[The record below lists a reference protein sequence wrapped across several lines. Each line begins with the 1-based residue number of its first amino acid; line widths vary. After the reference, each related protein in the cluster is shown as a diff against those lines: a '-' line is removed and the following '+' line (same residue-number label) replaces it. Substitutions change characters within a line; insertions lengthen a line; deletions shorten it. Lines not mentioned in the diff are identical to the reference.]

1 MNPWDKDV
9 VQPSEPQQPVIPAEG
24 VVTPAPVAPAP
35 WDKDTFTLTAEEDAL
50 MQRELAAAR
59 EANYVSPLESAWV
72 STKRTLFPAGGGLTA
87 AGVGARLGAPF
98 GPWGVAGGAT
108 ILGGLGAI
116 FSEKV
121 QEGLNP
127 ITEEQQRIL
136 NANPRAAILG
146 GIIPQIATS
155 TITPVQN
162 VKGLAQLGKAAV
174 GAGPMT
180 DLAKSTGIS
189 TAMNTGVG
197 MGLQYATQGEITPGH
212 TALNVGLGTLL
223 GRPNRVGNI
232 PFATGYGVTDKA
244 LVAANKLRQNIFP
257 QRYTSDVPIDFEV
270 VNEPIVNRA
279 GSAEIPMPP
288 NANPKVWGSLTPE
301 GKAAYAADLAAGR
314 WNQPAI
320 GAEAAPVV
328 EQPPAPAPIK
338 PAPVVEQPAVP
349 APVKPAPAPTTEPSP
364 APVLPARPTSQTEI
378 PGTEDA
384 FNLAGQEAAP
394 APTPKATTATPELVP
409 PTEEAWVGPARKRL
423 ADLEA
428 QGQDKG
434 TEAAALRTLIDN
446 AGKPATP
453 VTPEPPVAPSAETP
467 APVASG
473 VRLPRDLAGSKPR
486 YAYGE
491 KNFEPVFESD
501 LDKAAFIVSQGTK
514 NKRHDDFVKWAT
526 KTFGITETQLSQ
538 HGQRVRQKIKD
549 LAREA
554 RGGTSKEPEQ
564 LRIPA
569 GETSTPATQ
578 PVAKPAAPQSQKPV
592 VAPQPT
598 TPPAAQP
605 RKLWRGTG
613 RAERGSIYSPGSSGP
628 ILGDKGKYYAFNET
642 EARQYGPNVESTELS
657 AKNPLVIKN
666 DEQWRALIKEAGWK
680 YANPIGRSPE
690 QAAIE
695 TKAINDLLAA
705 KGHDAVI
712 IDGIEAAAKAGTD
725 DAKTLSQ
732 VFGHDQAYVIEASAP
747 AAAPAPVKPA
757 PAAAP
762 ATTTQ
767 KPNTLT
773 TTTDDLVLTRIGD
786 QSEGGNYY
794 GIEGQT
800 QYEGGQ
806 RHVMPKGSKVADLR
820 DPDTADAVI
829 NETLKDA
836 NLTPEQ
842 RTVLEEARGQGDI
855 DYTIFDETPMA
866 DAARRLGYDAARV
879 VENQDAP
886 GTASSVFVLNNK
898 ALRPAAETAT
908 AQKTL
913 EAAKQ
918 APAKEPSGL
927 VVVIGK
933 DRYQVGSLR
942 EATVK
947 WMSVVRKIES
957 EGGSLNDPEY
967 AGIYAM
973 GGPRVEDS
981 AGNFVGKIADNGNIF
996 DTPKNTV
1003 KTKLLYGPTE
1013 RDFDDAGYGNKPIE
1027 VGGKPAPVEPVMPA
1041 VAKEETIPAPE
1052 AAKPI
1057 AEPTVQPATP
1067 IDRRAA
1073 GARKAW
1079 ETRRNR
1085 SARVERDFGK
1095 TFDEANETP
1104 PGLRIDEPSDV
1115 LDARARILASTK
1127 GGRSLDRG
1135 SRDVAIVNQYE
1146 ADRHIALGNHQ
1157 PEYLRVASDE
1167 ALREYVDQVYFAQQ
1181 QAAES
1186 GEAPPSAEDVRKAD
1200 ALQRALDD
1208 RNAVQQELGSGNADA
1223 TPTAVLDAAVSAA
1236 AATGKRLPLY
1246 PPEFEGA
1253 KTWRALYE
1261 SLPADVRDKLFNNFR
1276 GQLDLAKMRDPA
1288 LGASYRAEIALK
1300 AEADASDLWT
1310 AIAENG
1316 NPAFDLGKNNMDVGM
1331 EALRNAGFGADEAP
1345 VGNLPRL
1352 YNTGGKGETPFGF
1365 APLTAPGVLGGMD
1378 VLQTG
1383 LTAALASDKAVPG
1396 LNPISANMHLLADG
1410 RGFGALYAGTPDR
1423 FVPSKTMKSVAEMF
1437 LIRGGRTAEGAQETF
1452 YGQRDAERRRMTG
1465 KLLAAFDPVA
1475 EKLNRMTEAQLGR
1488 FDTEMARMLSGEAPI
1503 DPNTP
1508 EGKVAI
1514 AVKKLSDEAHAY
1526 ATEAGLEI
1534 GYAKDYGMPHSINA
1548 SAVDKNQ
1555 TGFLEA
1561 ATRAYAINNP
1571 KRIAALTNKLKVAKP
1586 EEAVKIQAEIDFLNK
1601 ATPAEQAQSWLDNI
1615 LNGAEGTDRRM
1626 GLLLDGGAQATNTAN
1641 FTNERVFVPE
1651 ARAVLREFYNNNPIV
1666 AWRRYID
1673 RVATMAEF
1681 SRRFGPSGEKWTKM
1695 VAQMRKEGA
1704 SETQIQL
1711 FKEHVKD
1718 SLGSLN
1724 PRPSSGHALA
1734 NSALAVSNITKLKL
1748 TAAAN
1753 FLESMAPATR
1763 GQFTALITGPFRM
1776 LRNTLD
1782 LVAEM
1787 TPAEAQSFREALGR
1801 EASTPNGA
1809 IQLARAVG
1817 LIDAAGVHEIL
1828 NNSAH
1833 MIDSEA
1839 DYQGVGRG
1847 GSGDRVAIALAQ
1859 TGQRATSGIARA
1871 YGIEVTENAKRAD
1884 AAQSAANRIDGFT
1897 DGVLDDGVLARAYAV
1912 AKPNATSN
1920 PFSIKGESIIRL
1932 RRAGISDAEMD
1943 AFAKAWRSHREAGDL
1958 ESWIASDD
1966 PMAVLARKA
1975 VRLEAGQASVSS
1987 DRSFGTGGKEGALVS
2002 QDHLFGKAV
2011 MTYMRY
2017 PSAALQQVF
2026 KPMAQDVSAAAK
2038 GGAEG
2043 VDFSPYSRARMGMQ
2057 ALGLPMMATAA
2068 AAYLLMKDMINGYN
2082 DKTIWQRVVEGFGY
2096 TGATGGK
2103 SEMVNK
2109 AFRGEIPPFISEVV
2123 QIMKDINRAEKGQ
2136 GQRVLVNNAVK
2147 SIGQPLTQAGIALA
2161 VPNPMAAVL
2170 IRMAGTKQA
2179 REEVTN
2185 AVMEPKPKPDTRGSG
2200 RR

>member
-9 VQPSEPQQPVIPAEG
+9 VQPSEPQQPSIPAE
-24 VVTPAPVAPAP
+24 VVSTPAPVAPAP
-35 WDKDTFTLTAEEDAL
+35 WDKDTVSLTAEQDAL
-50 MQRELAAAR
+50 MRQDIAAAM

-72 STKRTLFPAGGGLTA
+72 STKRSLFPTAGGLTA
-87 AGVGARLGAPF
+87 AGIGARLGAPF
-98 GPWGVAGGAT
+98 GPIGVGVGAAT
-108 ILGGLGAI
+108 LGGIGAI
-116 FSEKV
+116 FSDKV

-136 NANPRAAILG
+136 NANPRAAIFG
-146 GIIPQIATS
+146 GLIPQIATS

-162 VKGLAQLGKAAV
+162 VRGLAQLGKAAV

-180 DLAKSTGIS
+180 DLAKSTGINMA
-189 TAMNTGVG
+189 TNVGVG
-197 MGLQYATQGEITPGH
+197 MGAQYATQGEITPGH

-223 GRPNRVGNI
+223 GRPNVAGSI
-232 PFATGYGVTDKA
+232 PFNTGYGLTNKT
-244 LVAANKLRQNIFP
+244 LVAANKLRQNVFP
-257 QRYTSDVPIDFEV
+257 QQYTSDVPLDFEV
-270 VNEPIVNRA
+270 VNQPIANGARPT
-279 GSAEIPMPP
+279 EIPMPP
-288 NANPKVWGSLTPE
+288 NANPKVWSSLTPE
-301 GKAAYAADLAAGR
+301 GKAAYAADLASGR

-320 GAEAAPVV
+320 GSEATPVV
-328 EQPPAPAPIK
+328 EQPPTPAPIK

-349 APVKPAPAPTTEPSP
+349 APVKPAPAAETPAP
-364 APVLPARPTSQTEI
+364 APVLPSRPTSQTEI

-384 FNLAGQEAAP
+384 FNLAGQEAAAPP
-394 APTPKATTATPELVP
+394 APKTTETTPELVP

-453 VTPEPPVAPSAETP
+453 VTQEAPVTPAATAAAPAKPAAETPATPPPLAVATP
-467 APVASG
+467 APVAKASPTPTPEPPGGRVVTERTLEQRKQAKEDDDSWDWDSPGQESTDAAGNKMRRG
-473 VRLPRDLAGSKPR
+473 VFWEAGD
-486 YAYGE
+486 A
-491 KNFEPVFESD
+491 VD
-501 LDKAAFIVSQGTK
+501 VSGTK
-514 NKRHDDFVKWAT
+514 AT
-526 KTFGITETQLSQ
+526 PVS
-538 HGQRVRQKIKD
+538 
-549 LAREA
+549 EA
-554 RGGTSKEPEQ
+554 TP
-564 LRIPA
+564 
-569 GETSTPATQ
+569 TPAT
-578 PVAKPAAPQSQKPV
+578 
-592 VAPQPT
+592 
-598 TPPAAQP
+598 
-605 RKLWRGTG
+605 
-613 RAERGSIYSPGSSGP
+613 
-628 ILGDKGKYYAFNET
+628 
-642 EARQYGPNVESTELS
+642 
-657 AKNPLVIKN
+657 
-666 DEQWRALIKEAGWK
+666 
-680 YANPIGRSPE
+680 
-690 QAAIE
+690 
-695 TKAINDLLAA
+695 
-705 KGHDAVI
+705 
-712 IDGIEAAAKAGTD
+712 
-725 DAKTLSQ
+725 
-732 VFGHDQAYVIEASAP
+732 
-747 AAAPAPVKPA
+747 
-757 PAAAP
+757 
-762 ATTTQ
+762 
-767 KPNTLT
+767 
-773 TTTDDLVLTRIGD
+773 
-786 QSEGGNYY
+786 
-794 GIEGQT
+794 
-800 QYEGGQ
+800 
-806 RHVMPKGSKVADLR
+806 
-820 DPDTADAVI
+820 
-829 NETLKDA
+829 
-836 NLTPEQ
+836 
-842 RTVLEEARGQGDI
+842 
-855 DYTIFDETPMA
+855 
-866 DAARRLGYDAARV
+866 
-879 VENQDAP
+879 
-886 GTASSVFVLNNK
+886 
-898 ALRPAAETAT
+898 
-908 AQKTL
+908 
-913 EAAKQ
+913 
-918 APAKEPSGL
+918 PAKEPSSNL

-933 DRYQVGSLR
+933 DRYPVGSLR

-973 GGPRVEDS
+973 GGPRVEDAS
-981 AGNFVGKIADNGNIF
+981 GNFVGKIADNGNIF

-1013 RDFDDAGYGNKPIE
+1013 RDFDAAGYGNKPIE
-1027 VGGKPAPVEPVMPA
+1027 VGGKAEPVEPVMPA
-1041 VAKEETIPAPE
+1041 VSKEETIPKATQTPS
-1052 AAKPI
+1052 AKAVETKPKTLTTTTDDLI
-1057 AEPTVQPATP
+1057 LTRIGEQSESGNYYGIEGQTQYEGGQRHVLPKGSKVADLRNPATADAVINEALKDTNLTP
-1067 IDRRAA
+1067 SQRTVLEEALGQGDIDYTIFDETPMADAARRLGYDAVRVVENQDMPGTASSVFVLNNKALRPSKKTATPLNRREA
-1073 GARKAW
+1073 GAKKAW
-1079 ETRRNR
+1079 ETRRNK

-1095 TFDEANETP
+1095 TFDETNETP
-1104 PGLRIDEPSDV
+1104 PNQRVDEPSDV
-1115 LDARARILASTK
+1115 LDARARILESTK

-1135 SRDVAIVNQYE
+1135 SKDVAIVNQYE

-1186 GEAPPSAEDVRKAD
+1186 GEAPPSAEDIRKAD
-1200 ALQRALDD
+1200 AIQRALDD

-1223 TPTAVLDAAVSAA
+1223 TPTAVLDAAVSAV
-1236 AATGKRLPLY
+1236 AATGKKLPLY
-1246 PPEFEGA
+1246 PPEFEGS

-1261 SLPADVRDKLFNNFR
+1261 SLPTDVRDKLFNNFR
-1276 GQLDLAKMRDPA
+1276 GQLDLARMRDPV
-1288 LGASYRAEIALK
+1288 LGPSYRSEIALK
-1300 AEADASDLWT
+1300 AEADASDLWS

-1345 VGNLPRL
+1345 VGNVPRL
-1352 YNTGGKGETPFGF
+1352 YNAGGKGETPFGF
-1365 APLTAPGVLGGMD
+1365 APLTAPGVLSGMD
-1378 VLQTG
+1378 LAQTG
-1383 LTAALASDKAVPG
+1383 LTAVLASDKSVPG

-1410 RGFGALYAGTPDR
+1410 RGFGLLYAGTPER

-1437 LIRGGRTAEGAQETF
+1437 LIRGGRTEEGAQETF
-1452 YGQRDAERRRMTG
+1452 YGQRDAERRRMTS
-1465 KLLAAFDPVA
+1465 KLFAAFDPVA
-1475 EKLNRMTEAQLGR
+1475 KKLDSMTEAQLGR

-1514 AVKKLSDEAHAY
+1514 AIKKLSDEAHAY

-1571 KRIAALTNKLKVAKP
+1571 KRIAALTNKLNVAKP
-1586 EEAVKIQAEIDFLNK
+1586 EEAVKIQAEIDFLNNAK
-1601 ATPAEQAQSWLDNI
+1601 PSEQAQAWLDNI
-1615 LNGAEGTDRRM
+1615 LNGAEGADRRM

-1695 VAQMRKEGA
+1695 VEQMRKEGA

-1734 NSALAVSNITKLKL
+1734 NSALSLSNMSKLSL

-1763 GQFTALITGPFRM
+1763 GQFSSLITGPLRM
-1776 LRNTLD
+1776 ARNTLD

-1801 EASTPNGA
+1801 EASTPNGS

-1833 MIDSEA
+1833 MIDSDA
-1839 DYQGVGRG
+1839 DYQGSARG
-1847 GSGDRVAIALAQ
+1847 GSGDRLVLGTARVGHMAA
-1859 TGQRATSGIARA
+1859 SGLARA

-1884 AAQSAANRIDGFT
+1884 AARAAANRLDGFA
-1897 DGVLDDGVLARAYAV
+1897 DGVLDDGILARAYAV
-1912 AKPNATSN
+1912 AKPNAKSN
-1920 PFSIKGESIIRL
+1920 PFSIRNESIIRL
-1932 RRAGISDAEMD
+1932 RRAGISDAQMND
-1943 AFAKAWRSHREAGDL
+1943 FAKAWRSHRDAGDL

-1966 PMAVLARKA
+1966 PMAALARKA

-1987 DRSFGTGGKEGALVS
+1987 DRSFGTGGKEGALIS
-2002 QDHLFGKAV
+2002 QDHLFGKLV

-2017 PSAALQQVF
+2017 PSAALQQIF
-2026 KPMAQDVSAAAK
+2026 KPMAQDVSAGAK
-2038 GGAEG
+2038 GSSEG
-2043 VDFSPYSRARMGMQ
+2043 VDFSPYSRVRMGMQ
-2057 ALGLPMMATAA
+2057 VLGLPMMATAA
-2068 AAYLLMKDMINGYN
+2068 AAYLLMRDMINGYN
-2082 DKTIWQRVVEGFGY
+2082 DKTIWQRIVEGFGY
-2096 TGATGGK
+2096 TGAFGGK
-2103 SEMVNK
+2103 AEMVNK
-2109 AFRGEIPPFISEVV
+2109 AFRGEIPSGISESV

-2136 GQRVLVNNAVK
+2136 GQRVLVNNAIK
-2147 SIGQPLTQAGIALA
+2147 SIGKPLTQGAIVLA

-2170 IRMAGTKQA
+2170 VRMVGTKYA
-2179 REEVTN
+2179 REMATN
-2185 AVMEPKPKPDTRGSG
+2185 AIMEPKPKADTRGSG